1 MSICFE
7 HAGRN
12 GKPPGMSS
20 NLLRASNLVLGTFVL
35 AMSII
40 GPGCGSDDDDDSTG
54 GTGGS
59 KGGSAGT
66 AGKGGSAGKAGGAG
80 KGGSAGSSA
89 GKAGNA
95 GKGGTAGKAG
105 SSAGGQD
112 NGGDNAGGA
121 SGNDNGG
128 GGAAP
133 TMCNQFKNCCNNG
146 IISYLNQNCAYINFA
161 YCPGAC
167 RMEGECTTD
176 ISMADT
182 PLALCEGGDPN
193 AGGAAG
199 AAGTGN

>member
-1 MSICFE
+1 
-7 HAGRN
+7 
-12 GKPPGMSS
+12 MSS
-20 NLLRASNLVLGTFVL
+20 NLLRPSNFILAAFVLG
-35 AMSII
+35 MSVV
-40 GPGCGSDDDDDSTG
+40 GSGCGSDDDDDSTG

-66 AGKGGSAGKAGGAG
+66 AGKGGTAGSSAKGGTAGSSAKGGSAGSSAGKGGTAG

-89 GKAGNA
+89 GGQNNA
-95 GKGGTAGKAG
+95 
-105 SSAGGQD
+105 
-112 NGGDNAGGA
+112 GDNAGGA

-133 TMCNQFKNCCNNG
+133 TMCSEFKNCCNDG

-176 ISMADT
+176 LALADT
-182 PLALCEGGDPN
+182 PLVLCEGGDPN
-193 AGGAAG
+193 AGGAGG
-199 AAGTGN
+199 AAGSGN